1 MEAAKKTINDI
12 FNGNRILE
20 IPFFQRS
27 YVWEEEQW
35 ERFLRDMELATSR
48 ENPYFL
54 GSIILKQQPT
64 DTGGGVCDIRTVVD
78 GQQRLTTLNIFFKVL
93 YLKTSAE
100 LYDEVFR
107 QRSNTAREIALKHNH
122 NDISDFN
129 EIVSL
134 EKEIEIVGK
143 SNIVKAYSYFGENID
158 LEKLDPQKLLAK
170 IMFVVIDLGVDEDEQ
185 SIFDT
190 INSLGVRLTTAE
202 LLKNYFF
209 GRTDIKSYE
218 ENWKKIFEKDAET
231 KDFWDKE
238 ITTGRVKRNNIDLFF
253 YSFLQIKLQDNS
265 LKVKADDKKN
275 LSKVEGLFD
284 SYKRFIAKYLISKDK
299 LMLIQEIKEYAI
311 LYRKSIDF
319 DVLDEDLPAEYGIE
333 RINAIIFG
341 LDNTTLIP
349 YVLYVLRNTPSE
361 QKDIF
366 MYLESYILRR
376 IVVHASSKNY
386 NNLFSEE
393 LISNEILS
401 KAELKELIEKK
412 SDKANYM
419 PSDAELE
426 KGFMESKLTNKHSSG
441 VIYLIESRIRNRK
454 SQSTALLGL
463 NRYSLEHVMP
473 KKWENYWDE
482 VDAEQGRLERDR
494 LLLTLGNL
502 TIITSSLNT
511 SIRDANWKDKKK
523 GKKDK
528 EGLNKY
534 ASGIETFSEFLEKS
548 EWNENVIIERAKF
561 LFQEATT
568 VWKL

>member
-1 MEAAKKTINDI
+1 MEAGKKTINDI
-12 FNGNRILE
+12 FNGNRILKV
-20 IPFFQRS
+20 PFFQRS
-27 YVWEEEQW
+27 YVWEEQQW
-35 ERFLRDMELATSR
+35 ERFLQDMELATSR

-54 GSIILKQQPT
+54 GSIILKQLAT
-64 DTGGGVCDIRTVVD
+64 DTGRGVSDIRTVVD

-93 YLKTSAE
+93 YLKTSENAKFNR
-100 LYDEVFR
+100 VFR
-107 QRSNTAREIALKHNH
+107 IVDNEEIALKHNH

-129 EIVSL
+129 EIVSS
-134 EKEIEIVGK
+134 EKDIEIAGK
-143 SNIVKAYSYFGENID
+143 SNIVKAYNYFRGNID

-170 IMFVVIDLGVDEDEQ
+170 IMFVGVDLRVDEDEQ

-202 LLKNYFF
+202 LLKNHFF
-209 GRTDIKSYE
+209 RRIEDIDSYKK
-218 ENWKKIFEKDAET
+218 NWKETFEKDTET

-284 SYKRFIAKYLISKDK
+284 SYKRFIAKYLTSKDK
-299 LMLIQEIKEYAI
+299 LIQEIKEYAI

-319 DVLDEDLPAEYGIE
+319 DVLEEDLPAEYGIE

-393 LISNEILS
+393 LISNKILS

-482 VDAEQGRLERDR
+482 VGTEQGRLERDR

-548 EWNENVIIERAKF
+548 EWSENVIIERAKF